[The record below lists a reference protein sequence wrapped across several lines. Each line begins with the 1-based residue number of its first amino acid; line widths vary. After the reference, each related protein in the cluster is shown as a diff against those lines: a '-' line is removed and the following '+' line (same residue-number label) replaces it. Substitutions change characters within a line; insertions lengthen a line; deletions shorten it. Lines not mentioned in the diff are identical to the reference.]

1 MIFFI
6 KSLNFR
12 LFILK
17 PTRVNIFRKSSLCCP
32 SSEMAPRYILLKI
45 ARENAGAETVLLVKK
60 EEPVLINGNARTY
73 PEGFLR
79 TD

>member
-1 MIFFI
+1 
-6 KSLNFR
+6 
-12 LFILK
+12 
-17 PTRVNIFRKSSLCCP
+17 
-32 SSEMAPRYILLKI
+32 MAPRYILLKI